1 MFRDTS
7 INDFGNGAASAPY
20 RMLKHSLGSPAL
32 AENYTVTSD
41 TFAAI
46 QLVRYLDQFGRQTS
60 VASNA
65 DAPLEALDR
74 ENMIAV
80 GTWGTLTPL
89 RPYLDRLSFELGPHE
104 AYVEFR
110 HPYQGEPK
118 RLVTIQES
126 PERCILP
133 GVIAFIPSNGG
144 QTHLLVLASRNTSAL
159 VSLLTSTHGLEQLG
173 RMWKSKG
180 SPQYFEVA
188 VNAEQSGRGLVRVW
202 PVALHP
208 YKNKP

>member
-1 MFRDTS
+1 
-7 INDFGNGAASAPY
+7 
-20 RMLKHSLGSPAL
+20 
-32 AENYTVTSD
+32 VTSD
-41 TFAAI
+41 TFAAV

-65 DAPLEALDR
+65 DASLEALDR

-80 GTWGTLTPL
+80 GTWGTLAPL
-89 RPYLDRLSFELGPHE
+89 RPYLEKLSFELGPHE
-104 AYVEFR
+104 GYVQFR
-110 HPYQGEPK
+110 HPAPGEPN
-118 RLVTIQES
+118 RLVAVQES
-126 PERCILP
+126 PERSILP
-133 GVIAFIPSNGG
+133 GVIAFIPGNSG

-173 RMWKSKG
+173 KMWRSKG

-208 YKNKP
+208 YKNTP